1 MGLLLSSAIQC
12 QGTSF
17 TLWIRLWSALFRVD
31 HDGPHTQNKLL
42 LILLLLVFGC
52 FLRTENHRYL
62 VANGAE
68 IMYDFLVVKTF
79 ACFSAGAEFSSGPIA
94 EPAVRWTLGSSW

>member
-1 MGLLLSSAIQC
+1 MSGDP
-12 QGTSF
+12 
-17 TLWIRLWSALFRVD
+17 WRYRLVVD

-62 VANGAE
+62 VANGVE
-68 IMYDFLVVKTF
+68 IIMILTYIISILVKTTQN
-79 ACFSAGAEFSSGPIA
+79 S
-94 EPAVRWTLGSSW
+94 

>member
-1 MGLLLSSAIQC
+1 MISVAEIITLLARFCEILRDSSSFCEILSFHFCCIYDIGRSRAV
-12 QGTSF
+12 GKV
-17 TLWIRLWSALFRVD
+17 VD

-62 VANGAE
+62 VANGVE
-68 IMYDFLVVKTF
+68 IKISL
-79 ACFSAGAEFSSGPIA
+79 
-94 EPAVRWTLGSSW
+94 

>member
-1 MGLLLSSAIQC
+1 MRGESNFYLYNLEDVFGAPGLNV
-12 QGTSF
+12 
-17 TLWIRLWSALFRVD
+17 VD

-68 IMYDFLVVKTF
+68 IM
-79 ACFSAGAEFSSGPIA
+79 
-94 EPAVRWTLGSSW
+94 